1 MRMAREREAL
11 PDLDTLSLQPVH
23 PAAIFLST
31 SAARIWRFPSPSKE
45 MTQHQNL
52 NMEMDNMNGLTSLY
66 LRRLSGT
73 RRRERRYRRSG
84 VICIQSARSPSRRTA
99 NWLRRA
105 RAIGQS
111 GSGTQGEVTEP
122 LDISCRPAPAVAKSR
137 LARPRATGA
146 PRPIV

>member
-1 MRMAREREAL
+1 MRMARERVAL

-52 NMEMDNMNGLTSLY
+52 NMEMDNMNGL
-66 LRRLSGT
+66 RRLCGT
-73 RRRERRYRRSG
+73 RQRERRYRRSG
-84 VICIQSARSPSRRTA
+84 VICIRSARSPSRRTA

-105 RAIGQS
+105 RAIGRS
-111 GSGTQGEVTEP
+111 GSGTLGEVTES

-146 PRPIV
+146 PQPIV